1 MELLESI
8 ILTVDYLAIIFFAI
22 INGSYILLNIAAFF
36 SIRRS
41 WFFQSVIDYEKTFQS
56 EFYKPLSIIVPAYNE
71 AETISDNIRAIMALQ
86 YPEFE
91 IIVVNDGSSDNTFE
105 QLHEEFELVPSSRVE
120 TSDLETEEI
129 KEIYKSP
136 DYPELTVVDKKN
148 GGKADALN
156 AGINVAQFPLVCN
169 IDADSL
175 IDGEALLK
183 VVEPF
188 TNDWRIVAAGGSIR
202 IANDCEIKGGQVQK
216 VELSSKPLVIF
227 QVVEYLRAFLF
238 GRVGWA
244 ALNSLLIISG
254 AFGVFKRKFLV
265 QAGGYS
271 TDTVGEDMELVLKLT
286 RYIKKSGR
294 KFKIVFLPDPV
305 CWTQAPEDRK
315 SLASQRRR
323 WQRGLGESLI
333 KNKEMFLNW
342 RYGLKGLI
350 AFPFFVFVEFL
361 SPIFE
366 FIGYTA
372 VLLTFI
378 LGIGNLQIYG
388 LFFVT
393 AILLGV
399 LLSTISVLF
408 EELTFR
414 KYTKLGDILKLF
426 VFSVLENF
434 GYRQL
439 HTWWRLQGIF
449 DIVRGKSEWG
459 EQKRKKFRQQE
470 DNHEKD
476 H

>member
-1 MELLESI
+1 MEVLESI
-8 ILTVDYLAIIFFAI
+8 IIKIDYLAIIFFAL
-22 INGSYILLNIAAFF
+22 INGSYILLNMAAFF

-41 WFFQSVIDYEKTFQS
+41 WFFQSVIDYEKSFQS

-71 AETISDNIRAIMALQ
+71 AATINDNIKAILALQ

-91 IIVVNDGSSDNTFE
+91 IVVVNDGSSDNT
-105 QLHEEFELVPSSRVE
+105 LEELKQEFDLIPSSRVE
-120 TSDLETEEI
+120 MSELATREI
-129 KEIYKSP
+129 KDIYKSP

-188 TNDWRIVAAGGSIR
+188 TNDWRTVAAGGSIR
-202 IANDCEIKGGQVQK
+202 IANDCKIKGGQVKQ
-216 VELSSKPLVIF
+216 VNLSSQPLVIF

-271 TDTVGEDMELVLKLT
+271 TDTVGEDMELVLKLN
-286 RYIKKSGR
+286 RQIKKSGR
-294 KFKIVFLPDPV
+294 DYKIVFLPDPV
-305 CWTQAPEDRK
+305 CWTQVPEDRQ
-315 SLASQRRR
+315 SLGKQRRR
-323 WQRGLGESLI
+323 WQRGLGESLA
-333 KNKEMFLNW
+333 KNREMFLNPG
-342 RYGLKGLI
+342 YGLKGLI

-366 FIGYTA
+366 FTGYLA

-388 LFFVT
+388 LFFLT

-399 LLSTISVLF
+399 LHSTLSVLF

-414 KYTKLGDILKLF
+414 KYTRFGDIVKLF
-426 VFSVLENF
+426 GFSILENF

-449 DIVRGKSEWG
+449 DIIRGKSDWG
-459 EQKRKKFRQQE
+459 EQKRKKFSE
-470 DNHEKD
+470 E
-476 H
+476 

>member
-1 MELLESI
+1 MEFLESV
-8 ILTVDYLAIIFFAI
+8 ILTIDYLAIIFFAL
-22 INGSYILLNIAAFF
+22 INGSYIILNIAAFF

-71 AETISDNIRAIMALQ
+71 AETINDNIKAILALQ

-91 IIVVNDGSSDNTFE
+91 IVVVNDGSTDNTLE
-105 QLHEEFELVPSSRVE
+105 QLKEEFQLIPSSRVE
-120 TSDLETEEI
+120 TSGLETQEI

-136 DYPELTVVDKKN
+136 DYPELTVVDKEN

-156 AGINVAQFPLVCN
+156 AGINVAQLPLVCN

-188 TNDWRIVAAGGSIR
+188 TNDWRTVAAGGSIR
-202 IANDCEIKGGQVQK
+202 IANDCKIKGGQVQK
-216 VELSSKPLVIF
+216 VNLSSHPLVIF

-244 ALNSLLIISG
+244 AMNSLLIISG

-286 RYIKKSGR
+286 RHIKKSGR
-294 KFKIVFLPDPV
+294 EFKIVFLPDPV
-305 CWTQAPEDRK
+305 CWTQVPEDSR
-315 SLASQRRR
+315 SLGKQRRR
-323 WQRGLGESLI
+323 WQRGLGESLA
-333 KNKEMFLNW
+333 KNREMFLNP

-366 FIGYTA
+366 FIGYAA
-372 VLLTFI
+372 VLLTII

-399 LLSTISVLF
+399 LLSTLSVLF

-414 KYTKLGDILKLF
+414 KYTSSKDILKLF
-426 VFSVLENF
+426 AFSILENF

-459 EQKRKKFRQQE
+459 EQKRKKFSDEE
-470 DNHEKD
+470 DDN
-476 H
+476 

>member
-1 MELLESI
+1 MELLEYI
-8 ILTVDYLAIIFFAI
+8 ILRMDYLAIIFFAI

-36 SIRRS
+36 SIRQS
-41 WFFQSVIDYEKTFQS
+41 WFFQSVADYEKTFRS

-71 AETISDNIRAIMALQ
+71 AETINENIKSILALQ

-91 IIVVNDGSSDNTFE
+91 IVVINDGSKDDTIDRLKN
-105 QLHEEFELVPSSRVE
+105 EFDLIPSSRVE
-120 TSDLETEEI
+120 TAELETEEI

-136 DYPELTVVDKKN
+136 DYPQLTVVDKCN

-188 TNDWRIVAAGGSIR
+188 TNDWRVVAAGGSIR

-216 VELSSKPLVIF
+216 VRLSSRPLVIF

-244 ALNSLLIISG
+244 AINSLLIISG
-254 AFGVFKRKFLV
+254 AFGVFKRKYLV
-265 QAGGYS
+265 EAGGYS

-286 RYIKKSGR
+286 RYIKNYGR
-294 KFKIVFLPDPV
+294 ELKIVFLPDPV
-305 CWTQAPEDRK
+305 CWTQVPEDRK
-315 SLASQRRR
+315 SLGKQRRR
-323 WQRGLGESLI
+323 WQRGLGESLA
-333 KNKEMFLNW
+333 KNKEMFFNP

-366 FIGYTA
+366 FTGYA
-372 VLLTFI
+372 VVLLSLI
-378 LGIGNLQIYG
+378 LGIGNIQIYS
-388 LFFVT
+388 LFFLT

-399 LLSTISVLF
+399 LLSTLSILF

-414 KYTKLGDILKLF
+414 KYTGLKDILKLF
-426 VFSVLENF
+426 TFGFLENF

-449 DIVRGKSEWG
+449 DIIRGRSDWG
-459 EQKRKKFRQQE
+459 EQKRKKFSSQE
-470 DNHEKD
+470 DD
-476 H
+476 Y